1 MPFRDYAGI
10 NDATLRAM
18 TAGYDAAI
26 AKLGLTSS
34 DPLTS
39 NIAARI
45 AALAAEGERDP
56 LQLCERAIAEVQIAK
71 VRKTRS
77 NP

>member
-1 MPFRDYAGI
+1 MPFRDYAGF
-10 NDATLRAM
+10 NDATLKAM

-26 AKLGLTSS
+26 AKLGIKSS

-56 LQLCERAIAEVQIAK
+56 VKLCERAIADIAK
-71 VRKTRS
+71 AKMDGRCR
-77 NP
+77 

>member
-1 MPFRDYAGI
+1 MPFRDYARF
-10 NDATLRAM
+10 NDATLKAM

-45 AALAAEGERDP
+45 AALAAEGDRDP
-56 LQLCERAIAEVQIAK
+56 L
-71 VRKTRS
+71 
-77 NP
+77 

>member
-1 MPFRDYAGI
+1 MPFRDYAGF
-10 NDATLRAM
+10 NDATLMAM

-45 AALAAEGERDP
+45 ASLAAEGERDP
-56 LQLCERAIAEVQIAK
+56 VKLCERVIAEVRTAK
-71 VRKTRS
+71 VVPR